1 MLSVK
6 RKSLDN
12 YYYFINNI
20 KLLVVNIG
28 LNIIKKQLHKKIVKN
43 IKLTET

>member
-12 YYYFINNI
+12 YYFINNI

>member
-1 MLSVK
+1 MLSIK
-6 RKSLDN
+6 RKSLNN

-20 KLLVVNIG
+20 KLLAANIG
-28 LNIIKKQLHKKIVKN
+28 LNIIKKHLHKKIVKN